1 MATVAMSVT
10 AQWLLIGR
18 KESHSY
24 REEGTMVMSLGYQNR
39 ASFVNINFGTRDMF
53 GDKDILHKLGRAPL
67 LANGDGKNRWV
78 TMARFRV
85 PQLGEKHHALPAK
98 PRDGTNSKAAK

>member
-18 KESHSY
+18 KEYHSY
-24 REEGTMVMSLGYQNR
+24 REEGTMVMSLGYQNT

-53 GDKDILHKLGRAPL
+53 GDKDILHKLGRGPL

-78 TMARFRV
+78 TMARFGCHSWGKSTMHYL
-85 PQLGEKHHALPAK
+85 QN
-98 PRDGTNSKAAK
+98 PRNGTNSKAAK